1 MRQIAADDRLATR
14 PDGSSTIEA
23 SFFGPDDAR
32 LFGCLHVPS
41 GSPTAGVLVCSPLHA
56 DFVKNYRSEVL
67 LARKLADHGISV
79 LRFHYRGQGHSDG
92 ALSDVTLRSLVADAG
107 LALDHLRLRTGV
119 ERIGLVGCRLGG
131 LVAAAAASKMQGA
144 PLALWEPVL
153 RFDSYVREAIRSKM
167 MSSLSGASGDR
178 LSSDALMS
186 YLNDRGSVDV
196 HGYPIFRDLV
206 RSLEGRSLV
215 SELGHT
221 PRAIH
226 LIQISRGPAVR
237 GDLSA
242 VLDEWTRHGL
252 EASLQRVAGEVAWWF
267 RGAGQARE
275 GPETSLATEM
285 VADTVAWMTSHLIEE
300 SGS

>member
-23 SFFGPDDAR
+23 SFLGPDDAR
-32 LFGCLHVPS
+32 LFSCLHVPS
-41 GSPTAGVLVCSPLHA
+41 APPTAGVLVCSPLHA

-67 LARKLADHGISV
+67 LAREFADHGIAV

-92 ALSDVTLRSLVADAG
+92 EASDVTLRSLVDDAV
-107 LALDHLRLRTGV
+107 LALDHLRTRTGV
-119 ERIGLVGCRLGG
+119 DRIGLVGSRLGG
-131 LVAAAAASKMQGA
+131 LVTAAVASTLEEA
-144 PLALWEPVL
+144 PLVLWEPVL
-153 RFDSYVREAIRSKM
+153 RSDTYVREAIRSKM
-167 MSSLSGASGDR
+167 ISSLSSAPQDK

-186 YLNDRGSVDV
+186 YLNDRGSVDI
-196 HGYPIFRDLV
+196 HGYPLFRDLV

-215 SELGHT
+215 GELGST
-221 PRAIH
+221 PRAVYVT
-226 LIQISRGPAVR
+226 QISRGPSIR
-237 GDLSA
+237 GDLFA
-242 VLDEWTRHGL
+242 VLDEWTRLGFD
-252 EASLQRVAGEVAWWF
+252 ADVQRVAGEVAWWF

-275 GPETSLATEM
+275 GSEASLATGM